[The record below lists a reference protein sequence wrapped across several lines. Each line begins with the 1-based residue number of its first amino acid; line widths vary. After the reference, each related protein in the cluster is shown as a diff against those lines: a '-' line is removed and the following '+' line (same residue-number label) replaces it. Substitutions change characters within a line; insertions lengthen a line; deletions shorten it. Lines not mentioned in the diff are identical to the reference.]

1 VRDAPEPTND
11 GTPRERELQRA
22 NDFHAVLLAMAGHDL
37 RQPLQ
42 VIMNAYDWLSRRLES
57 SSEKEYLR
65 RGDFAI
71 AQLTKQLDLLVDA
84 LRLHQQAAKVM
95 PVPVPLVPMLIRL
108 HRDHEE
114 LASRKGLTLRMRPTD
129 VAVMSDP
136 VLLEVT
142 VRNLIRN
149 ALKYTGPGGQVLVG
163 SRRRG
168 SRVRIEIHDT
178 GIGIPPDKLA
188 RVFDAFH
195 RLDSNQTDGLGLGL
209 FVVRRAVDLLG
220 HSLEVR
226 STVGHGS
233 CFSILAEASTAVAP
247 RSDAMEISG
256 RPLSREHGHLRV
268 IPVEPP
274 ASHCRHSPFVAG
286 DKIVTSR
293 SF

>member
-1 VRDAPEPTND
+1 VRDAPEPTTND
-11 GTPRERELQRA
+11 GTPRERELQWA

-42 VIMNAYDWLSRRLES
+42 VIMNAYDWLSRRLET
-57 SSEKEYLR
+57 SSEKEFLR
-65 RGDFAI
+65 RGDLAI
-71 AQLTKQLDLLVDA
+71 AQLIKQLDLLVDA

-114 LASRKGLTLRMRPTD
+114 LGSRKGLTLRIRHTG

-142 VRNLIRN
+142 LRNLVRN
-149 ALKYTGPGGQVLVG
+149 ALKYTRPGGQVLVG
-163 SRRRG
+163 CRRRG

-178 GIGIPPDKLA
+178 GIGIPPDKVA

-195 RLDSNQTDGLGLGL
+195 RLDSSQTDGLGLGL

-233 CFSILAEASTAVAP
+233 CFAILAEASTAAEP
-247 RSDAMEISG
+247 RSDATQISG
-256 RPLSREHGHLRV
+256 QPLSRKHDICGAPPLSLPHPIGDTRHLSL
-268 IPVEPP
+268 
-274 ASHCRHSPFVAG
+274 AT
-286 DKIVTSR
+286 KL
-293 SF
+293 

>member
-1 VRDAPEPTND
+1 MPTTND
-11 GTPRERELQRA
+11 RTPRERELQRA

-42 VIMNAYDWLSRRLES
+42 VIMNAYDWLSRRLET
-57 SSEKEYLR
+57 SSEKEFLR
-65 RGDFAI
+65 RGDLAI
-71 AQLTKQLDLLVDA
+71 AQFAKQLDLLVDA
-84 LRLHQQAAKVM
+84 LRLHQQAATVK
-95 PVPVPLVPMLIRL
+95 PIPVPLAPMLIRL
-108 HRDHEE
+108 HRDHKE
-114 LASRKGLTLRMRPTD
+114 LASRKGLTLHIRPTG

-142 VRNLIRN
+142 LRNLVRN

-163 SRRRG
+163 CRRRW

-188 RVFDAFH
+188 RVFDVFH
-195 RLDSNQTDGLGLGL
+195 RLDSSQTDGLGLGL

-233 CFSILAEASTAVAP
+233 CFSILAEASTAVEP

-256 RPLSREHGHLRV
+256 RTLSREHDICGAPPLSLPHPIGDTRHLSL
-268 IPVEPP
+268 
-274 ASHCRHSPFVAG
+274 AT
-286 DKIVTSR
+286 KL
-293 SF
+293 

>member
-1 VRDAPEPTND
+1 MPTTSD

-42 VIMNAYDWLSRRLES
+42 VIMNAYDWLSRRLET
-57 SSEKEYLR
+57 SSEKEFLR
-65 RGDFAI
+65 RGDLAI
-71 AQLTKQLDLLVDA
+71 AQFAKQLDLLVDA
-84 LRLHQQAAKVM
+84 LRLHQQAATVK
-95 PVPVPLVPMLIRL
+95 PIPVPLAPMLIRL
-108 HRDHEE
+108 RRDHDE
-114 LASRKGLTLRMRPTD
+114 LANRKGLTLRTRPTD
-129 VAVMSDP
+129 IAVMSDP

-142 VRNLIRN
+142 LRNLVRN

-163 SRRRG
+163 CRRRG

-188 RVFDAFH
+188 RVFDVFH
-195 RLDSNQTDGLGLGL
+195 RLDSSQTDGLGLGL

-233 CFSILAEASTAVAP
+233 CFAILAEASTAAEP
-247 RSDAMEISG
+247 RSHAMEFPG
-256 RPLSREHGHLRV
+256 RPLGRGHD
-268 IPVEPP
+268 IYCQSSGDSIQYEY
-274 ASHCRHSPFVAG
+274 AGAG
-286 DKIVTSR
+286 DDLSKR
-293 SF
+293 SGMC